1 MNKHTIEISS
11 NFEKFKIGFINR
23 LINNYEDTPER
34 LEAINKTR
42 NATIEQATKRNVFCK
57 EIFLL
62 LWDAVPPQNEKSYC
76 YNSQSVCVHILEV
89 DTGRQLKVKSYFY
102 GGIRGNP
109 IKGHLIQSEVDKITA
124 DNMFEV
130 VKETASREVM
140 EETNIKLDFID
151 DSTCSLTLY
160 NNIII
165 GNYELFVSNT
175 HHVNI
180 AVSSNNYE
188 LLKRCFIN
196 NLEEHKTFMENTG
209 EISGIVL

>member
-1 MNKHTIEISS
+1 
-11 NFEKFKIGFINR
+11 
-23 LINNYEDTPER
+23 
-34 LEAINKTR
+34 
-42 NATIEQATKRNVFCK
+42 
-57 EIFLL
+57 
-62 LWDAVPPQNEKSYC
+62 
-76 YNSQSVCVHILEV
+76 
-89 DTGRQLKVKSYFY
+89 
-102 GGIRGNP
+102 
-109 IKGHLIQSEVDKITA
+109 
-124 DNMFEV
+124 MFEV

-160 NNIII
+160 NIIII
-165 GNYELFVSNT
+165 GNYELFASNT

-180 AVSSNNYE
+180 ALSSNNYE